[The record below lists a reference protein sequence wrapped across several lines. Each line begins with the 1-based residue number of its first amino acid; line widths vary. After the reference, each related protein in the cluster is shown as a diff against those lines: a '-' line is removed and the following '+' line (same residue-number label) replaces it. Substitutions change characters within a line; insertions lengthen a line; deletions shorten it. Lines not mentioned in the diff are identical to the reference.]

1 MKNKINDRGGKREQ
15 HALDTVEI
23 KEGQVTWR
31 ERLSR
36 WERPMI
42 FEDRLSWLHTN
53 HVRDGNGPERFI
65 FFLELADRYGE
76 RDVFTQ
82 LPNHDKY
89 LVTPKSYLSVAQLKS
104 RLSKKAFAILCN
116 VFFNKEEP
124 PCSICVPYQNPLFSK
139 LLWFFRPY
147 GGDGG
152 WDNLRPYTTDGLA
165 KDDGR
170 HYVDVA
176 NKFAKEFVL
185 DAWQMLNHHWFKCW
199 DTDEPDPK
207 VAEPHWREIV
217 VLLRHLDMLRII
229 EDGQYIPIPSV
240 FKKMVR
246 MVLEEHHVTFDEE
259 DLEDIQ
265 LVGKLLEP
273 LAKKGDQLARSLN
286 ITRLNV
292 NDHDHSTFRI

>member
-1 MKNKINDRGGKREQ
+1 MNNKINDGDGKREQ
-15 HALDTVEI
+15 HALDTVAI
-23 KEGQVTWR
+23 KESKVTWR
-31 ERLSR
+31 ERLSQ

-53 HVRDGNGPERFI
+53 HVREGNGPERFI

-82 LPNHDKY
+82 LPNHDKH
-89 LVTPKSYLSVAQLKS
+89 LITSKSYLSIAQLKS
-104 RLSKKAFAILCN
+104 QLSKKAFAILCN

-124 PCSICVPYQNPLFSK
+124 PCPIYVPYQNQLFSK

-170 HYVDVA
+170 HYVDIA

-217 VLLRHLDMLRII
+217 VLLRHLDMLKII

-240 FKKMVR
+240 FKKMVG
-246 MVLEEHHVTFDEE
+246 MVLEEHHVTFNKE

-273 LAKKGDQLARSLN
+273 LAKKGDRLARSLN